1 MVGGLGAG
9 QRVAAF
15 AGDGDE
21 ALGAAAALG
30 RGAAVAEGDQALVL
44 HAVQRGVERARSGVA
59 AGVGGDLAEDGD
71 TVSLV
76 AEAQDGEQDDL
87 LEFAEGAVGVGCGLH
102 MNYKVVLS
110 RHSVKMYSHPA
121 MANETRRLTPSQT
134 SVVRRLRFS
143 TDLKL
148 RRHFLLTD
156 EPVRSNLRFGLLL
169 EVLDKLAEDCA
180 LRYVRRSYPAARV
193 VTAAMDSMRVRG
205 VPDETLDMVLRARV
219 NLVGT
224 TSLEVGIRI
233 EQPGAGA
240 GDPMLHIAS
249 CYFTMV
255 ARLREK
261 DGTERS
267 VPLPGLEYRSKLDV
281 ERAGRARLR
290 RESYR
295 EYVDAAE
302 APPSAEEYALL
313 RRLHEAQEQPDPAV
327 LLASP
332 LSAGGWER
340 TYVEHENVPHKIFGG
355 YVAHRAYMYAHI
367 CSEMVAS
374 HRALLVSVDRI
385 NFYQPVRMGD
395 KLHYISRV
403 AFTGHT
409 SITVETSIQRISRDR
424 KSTALSNVCSFTF
437 VNVDAGLHPKPV
449 PQIYPTTYAEDARY
463 LAGYRRHR
471 VHLAMQAAAK

>member
-1 MVGGLGAG
+1 L
-9 QRVAAF
+9 
-15 AGDGDE
+15 
-21 ALGAAAALG
+21 
-30 RGAAVAEGDQALVL
+30 
-44 HAVQRGVERARSGVA
+44 
-59 AGVGGDLAEDGD
+59 
-71 TVSLV
+71 
-76 AEAQDGEQDDL
+76 
-87 LEFAEGAVGVGCGLH
+87 
-102 MNYKVVLS
+102 N
-110 RHSVKMYSHPA
+110 
-121 MANETRRLTPSQT
+121 PSKT
-134 SVVRRLRFS
+134 SVVKRLRFS
-143 TDLKL
+143 TDLRL

-169 EVLDKLAEDCA
+169 EVLDKLAEDTA

-205 VPDETLDMVLRARV
+205 VPDETRDMVLRARV

-233 EQPGAGA
+233 EQPG
-240 GDPMLHIAS
+240 DPVLHVAS

-255 ARLREK
+255 ARLRED

-267 VPLPGLEYRSKLDV
+267 VPLPGLENRSKLDG
-281 ERAGRARLR
+281 ERADRARLR
-290 RESYR
+290 RESAR
-295 EYVDAAE
+295 LDRHAAE

-313 RRLHEAQEQPDPAV
+313 RGLHEAQEKPDAEI
-327 LLASP
+327 LLASA
-332 LSAGGWER
+332 LTAGGWER

-395 KLHYISRV
+395 KLHFVSRV
-403 AFTGHT
+403 AFTGRT
-409 SITVETSIQRISRDR
+409 SITVETSITRISRDR
-424 KSTALSNVCSFTF
+424 KSTALSNVCTFTF
-437 VNVDAGLHPKPV
+437 VNVDPGLQPMPV

-463 LAGYRRHR
+463 LAGYRRHQA
-471 VHLAMQAAAK
+471 HLALRIPEL

>member
-1 MVGGLGAG
+1 
-9 QRVAAF
+9 
-15 AGDGDE
+15 
-21 ALGAAAALG
+21 
-30 RGAAVAEGDQALVL
+30 
-44 HAVQRGVERARSGVA
+44 
-59 AGVGGDLAEDGD
+59 
-71 TVSLV
+71 
-76 AEAQDGEQDDL
+76 
-87 LEFAEGAVGVGCGLH
+87 
-102 MNYKVVLS
+102 
-110 RHSVKMYSHPA
+110 